1 MSSGLAE
8 HTGPSGSSGLA
19 EHSRRAVGGSG
30 PKGEAI
36 AAAALRLFLRDGYE
50 RTSVDA
56 IAAEAGVSKRTIYNR
71 YGDKENLFLSV
82 LRDTYAAMMTT
93 FRAIADQHLGEV
105 TDVEQDLTA
114 FAREA
119 AHTLTTAPDRIAL
132 VRLILA
138 EAPYFPALIRAE
150 AGPLTMRGVV
160 AGHLARLA
168 AAGRLAIT
176 DPAEATDHLLALTL
190 NQINTR
196 TLFGVVAIPDTE
208 IDRVVTGGVAAFVR
222 AYRPA

>member
-8 HTGPSGSSGLA
+8 HAG
-19 EHSRRAVGGSG
+19 SRRAVGGSG

-50 RTSVDA
+50 RTSVDT

-82 LRDTYAAMMTT
+82 LRDTYASMMTT
-93 FRAIADQHLGEV
+93 FRAIADKHLSEV
-105 TDVEQDLTA
+105 ADVEQDLTA
-114 FAREA
+114 FARET
-119 AHTLTTAPDRIAL
+119 AHTVTTAPDRIAL

-150 AGPLTMRGVV
+150 VGPLTMRGIV

-176 DPAEATDHLLALTL
+176 DPGEATDHLLALTL

-196 TLFGVVAIPDTE
+196 TLFGVIPISDAE